1 MKNKKT
7 YIIALFILITDII
20 TKNLIS
26 NLMLE
31 EQSIKII
38 NNFLYLTYVKNTGIA
53 FSFLEGKVPLIISL
67 TIIIIIILIKY
78 LQKRELT
85 KLETISYGLV
95 IGGALGNL
103 IDRIIY
109 GYVIDFIDIYIFS
122 YDYPIFNIADIG
134 VVIGII
140 LILITSI
147 KESSDKNET
156 NSNQKR
162 KNR

>member
-78 LQKRELT
+78 LQKS
-85 KLETISYGLV
+85 KV
-95 IGGALGNL
+95 Q
-103 IDRIIY
+103 
-109 GYVIDFIDIYIFS
+109 
-122 YDYPIFNIADIG
+122 
-134 VVIGII
+134 
-140 LILITSI
+140 
-147 KESSDKNET
+147 KEAHK
-156 NSNQKR
+156 
-162 KNR
+162 